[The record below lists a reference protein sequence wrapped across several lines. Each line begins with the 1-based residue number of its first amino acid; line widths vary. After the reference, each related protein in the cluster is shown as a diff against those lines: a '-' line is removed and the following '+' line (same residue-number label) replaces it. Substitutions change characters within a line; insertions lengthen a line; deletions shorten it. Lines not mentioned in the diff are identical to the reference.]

1 MFENKNSTKQDLVYG
16 TKWSAASQISRQG
29 MQLVVSIILARLL
42 SPSDFGLFSM
52 TLVLTGFVA
61 LFNDLGTS
69 AALIQKK
76 EINEALLCSIFWINI
91 AFGAMTTIAIFLLAP
106 FAATFY
112 HEPRVTVVLRVLCW
126 IFVISSLSILQKA
139 VLERTLQ
146 FKKLAKVE
154 IIGTTF
160 GSCVGI
166 GLAIM
171 KAGVWSLVFQGI
183 TVACVTAVL
192 FWRSSNWRPKIIF
205 RWDEL
210 RTVTNF
216 SLNLLGHS
224 VVNYFARNIDYL
236 LIGRFLGA
244 QTLGY
249 YTLAYR
255 IMLYP
260 LENIAWVIRRVTFPF
275 FSRLQ
280 DDDAKLRQIYLYIV
294 RTIALFSFPIMLG
307 LIVSSEPFIS
317 TLFGSK
323 WSQAAPLLKILAPI
337 GMVQSLATM
346 NGSIYGA
353 KGRTDLQFRVGI
365 VFTLLFG
372 ACFAIGLQWGILGVA
387 VVYAITTALLVF
399 PSFAIPFALINLKLQ
414 QLGAVLL
421 RPLLASLFMLM
432 VLGVLKIM
440 LGREMAPE
448 VILFILVFT
457 GGIAYSVASWLINRE
472 QIRTFV
478 HLIANK

>member
-1 MFENKNSTKQDLVYG
+1 MSTKQDLVYG
-16 TKWSAASQISRQG
+16 TKWSAASQFSRQS

-52 TLVLTGFVA
+52 TLVVTGFVA

-126 IFVISSLSILQKA
+126 LFVISGLSILQKA
-139 VLERTLQ
+139 LLERTLQ

-160 GSCVGI
+160 GSCIGI

-183 TVACVTAVL
+183 TVACVTTVL
-192 FWRSSNWRPKIIF
+192 FWRCSNWRPKIIF
-205 RWDEL
+205 RWGEL
-210 RTVTNF
+210 RTITNF

-244 QTLGY
+244 QNLGY

-280 DDDAKLRQIYLYIV
+280 DDDAKFRQIYLSIV
-294 RTIALFSFPIMLG
+294 RTIALFSFPMMLG
-307 LIVSSEPFIS
+307 LVVASEPFVL
-317 TLFGSK
+317 TVFGLK
-323 WSQAAPLLKILAPI
+323 WTQVAVLLKILAPV
-337 GMVQSLATM
+337 GLVQSLATL
-346 NGSIYGA
+346 NGSIYAA

-365 VFTLLFG
+365 VFTILFS
-372 ACFAIGLQWGILGVA
+372 ACFAIGLRWGIIGVA
-387 VVYAITTALLVF
+387 AAYGITTALLTF
-399 PSFAIPFALINLKLQ
+399 PSFAIPFRLINLRLRQ
-414 QLGAVLL
+414 FGAAIL
-421 RPLLASLFMLM
+421 RPLLASLFMQLVVM
-432 VLGVLKIM
+432 VLKVVLRK
-440 LGREMAPE
+440 EMSSA
-448 VILFILVFT
+448 VILFILVFI
-457 GGIAYSVASWLINRE
+457 GIIAYCVTSWLMNRE
-472 QIRTFV
+472 QVRTFV
-478 HLIANK
+478 HLLANK